1 MTEQEIKNNI
11 RYNEELIE
19 SYQSQKR
26 AFEEQISSLEC
37 LKSKFITLQTNL
49 EIRQDVRKRGLL
61 GVSEKISQI
70 KIAARYYNGMSELLN
85 GREFVNVY
93 NGLTDVKNMINR
105 EINKIYMDLDEVSA
119 KINNR
124 TQRISY
130 WRTKLRNIQYK

>member
-1 MTEQEIKNNI
+1 MIEQEIKNNI

-26 AFEEQISSLEC
+26 AFEEQINSLEC
-37 LKSKFITLQTNL
+37 LKSKFITLQTNF

-70 KIAARYYNGMSELLN
+70 KIASRYYNGMSELLN

-93 NGLTDVKNMINR
+93 DGLTDVKNMINR